1 LVAEI
6 EAAGGAAVSVA
17 HDLRDPSSI
26 QAGVDTAVQTWGR
39 LDVLVT
45 SAWVHPAWP
54 EQARSDPSSPEVW
67 QEQLRVNTE
76 GTAHAVRAA
85 LPHMRGQGWGRIVF
99 ISSGAAEEG
108 QPGLEAYA
116 AAKAALHGF
125 ARSLARGLGRDGIL
139 ANVVMPGLVA
149 TDRNRREVP
158 AAVLEQWASMTPTGR
173 LATEDDVARV
183 VAFLASDANRS
194 ATGCALRVTGGL

>member
-1 LVAEI
+1 
-6 EAAGGAAVSVA
+6 
-17 HDLRDPSSI
+17 
-26 QAGVDTAVQTWGR
+26 
-39 LDVLVT
+39 
-45 SAWVHPAWP
+45 
-54 EQARSDPSSPEVW
+54 
-67 QEQLRVNTE
+67 
-76 GTAHAVRAA
+76 
-85 LPHMRGQGWGRIVF
+85 MKGQGWGRIVF

-149 TDRNRREVP
+149 TERNRREVP
-158 AAVLEQWASMTPTGR
+158 ASVLEQWASMTPTGR

-194 ATGCALRVTGGL
+194 ATGCALRVSGGL